1 MSKVKVSVI
10 VPVFNVGEYL
20 STSLDSILNQ
30 TLEDIEIICINDGST
45 DDSLNIL
52 EYYAKKDKRE
62 NIYDCRTYRIIR
74 NKRGAINEYT
84 GFDLNSHRLVDGC
97 FCCIHL

>member
-30 TLEDIEIICINDGST
+30 TLEAVS
-45 DDSLNIL
+45 
-52 EYYAKKDKRE
+52 
-62 NIYDCRTYRIIR
+62 
-74 NKRGAINEYT
+74 YT
-84 GFDLNSHRLVDGC
+84 
-97 FCCIHL
+97 HLRAHET

>member
-30 TLEDIEIICINDGST
+30 TLEDIEIC
-45 DDSLNIL
+45 LL
-52 EYYAKKDKRE
+52 
-62 NIYDCRTYRIIR
+62 
-74 NKRGAINEYT
+74 YT
-84 GFDLNSHRLVDGC
+84 SPSPRDTR
-97 FCCIHL
+97 